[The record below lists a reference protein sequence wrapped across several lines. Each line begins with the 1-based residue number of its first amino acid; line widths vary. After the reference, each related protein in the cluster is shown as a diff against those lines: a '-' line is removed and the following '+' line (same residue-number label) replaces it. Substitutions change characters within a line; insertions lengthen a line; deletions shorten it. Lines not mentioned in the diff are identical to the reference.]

1 MIKVQRDRNVS
12 WDRINY
18 LAGENEPLNDDTLES
33 KILMFVEYQDL
44 PPITCEEWHALVEQ
58 RRASEDSGVSIDDGG
73 LYVDFEPNN
82 EQLLSERIV
91 GPQSCWQ
98 QYRRKLREEKHFT
111 LDAVER
117 LEEECKWIVNRI
129 RLDTRDLPTSVKG
142 LVVGNV
148 QSGKT
153 ANMAGVISPFSV
165 GHI

>member
-1 MIKVQRDRNVS
+1 MVDPKLDCYAQMIKVQRDRNVS

-82 EQLLSERIV
+82 EQLL
-91 GPQSCWQ
+91 
-98 QYRRKLREEKHFT
+98 
-111 LDAVER
+111 
-117 LEEECKWIVNRI
+117 
-129 RLDTRDLPTSVKG
+129 
-142 LVVGNV
+142 
-148 QSGKT
+148 
-153 ANMAGVISPFSV
+153 
-165 GHI
+165 